1 MVTSTLSK
9 HLQQLGYSNW
19 YLFGT
24 HSFRRGGCQ
33 YRLSLGWTP
42 GMVAAWGSWTQL
54 EAMTMYRYFYSPN
67 DNNEHLSE
75 YDRNDGKRTK
85 LSHF

>member
-1 MVTSTLSK
+1 
-9 HLQQLGYSNW
+9 
-19 YLFGT
+19 
-24 HSFRRGGCQ
+24 
-33 YRLSLGWTP
+33 
-42 GMVAAWGSWTQL
+42 MVAAWGSWTQL